1 MSFDTASAGTAG
13 STTLESVETVLC
25 HLTPVIHRRLLTV
38 LLVAASPAAGQQLTA
53 VERRVVSAVDRG
65 TPAAITL
72 LERTVN
78 INSGTHNFAGVRR
91 VGDALSGEFRQL
103 GFTTRWIE
111 GASWKRAGHLVAE
124 WKGNGRGRKVLL
136 IGHLDTVFEEDS
148 PFQKFVRT
156 TGDSVR
162 GPGIA
167 DMKGGNVVMLLAL
180 RALKDAGTLDNLQI
194 TAVFTGD
201 EEDSGNP
208 IELARRDLIAAADWA
223 EVAIGFENG
232 PPDPHVAV
240 VARRGSTGWL
250 LRTSGVPSH
259 SSQLF
264 QPTVGSGAIYE
275 IARILTAFHDSLSN
289 EPKLTFN
296 PGAIVGGTTVT
307 FDSVQNRGTAFGKT
321 NVVAESATVAGDL
334 RALTPEQLERAKATM
349 QRVTA
354 RHYPRTGARLTF
366 DDGYPPFAPT
376 EGNQRLLQIV
386 DQASRD
392 AGLPPVEAVDPLRA
406 GAADISFV
414 AGRVEMALDGL
425 GLKGRSDH
433 TVEETADLSMLAVQA
448 KRAALLLHRL
458 TVTSTS

>member
-1 MSFDTASAGTAG
+1 MN
-13 STTLESVETVLC
+13 
-25 HLTPVIHRRLLTV
+25 RRLFF
-38 LLVAASPAAGQQLTA
+38 LLVLAASPVSGQQLSA
-53 VERRVVSAVDRG
+53 VERRLVAAVERG
-65 TPAAITL
+65 VPDALAV

-91 VGDALSGEFRQL
+91 VGDDLAKEFTSL
-103 GFTTRWIE
+103 GFTTRWVD
-111 GASWKRAGHLVAE
+111 GASWKRAGHLIAE
-124 WKGNGRGRKVLL
+124 WRGNGRGRKVLL

-148 PFQKFVRT
+148 PFQRFARAA
-156 TGDSVR
+156 GDSAT
-162 GPGIA
+162 GPGIT

-180 RALKDAGTLDNLQI
+180 RALKDAGLLQNLQI
-194 TAVFTGD
+194 TAVLTGD

-208 IELARRDLIAAADWA
+208 TELARRDLVAAADWA
-223 EVAIGFENG
+223 DVAIGFENG

-264 QPTVGSGAIYE
+264 QPGVGSGAIYE
-275 IARILTAFHDSLSN
+275 MARILTAFHDSLSS

-296 PGAIVGGTTVT
+296 PGSVVGGTTVT

-334 RALTPEQLERAKATM
+334 RALTPEQLQRAMATM
-349 QRVTA
+349 QRVAA

-366 DDGYPPFAPT
+366 DEGYPPFAQT
-376 EGNQRLLQIV
+376 EGNDTLLAMV
-386 DQASRD
+386 DRASRD
-392 AGLPPVEAVDPLRA
+392 AGLPPVGAVDPLRA

-414 AGRVEMALDGL
+414 AGRVEMAIDGL

-433 TVEETADLSMLAVQA
+433 TVEETADLSMLPVQA

-458 TVTSTS
+458 TVASATS